1 MEGRERRGPGHG
13 DDRITK
19 SGSKILNLAWDE
31 STKLVKD
38 WGVGAAHEY
47 MDDRCCEIL
56 AP

>member
-31 STKLVKD
+31 STKLVKE
-38 WGVGAAHEY
+38 GGGGGGG
-47 MDDRCCEIL
+47 RG
-56 AP
+56 